1 MKGCSVPFLCG
12 AANNFPGLLGDQCES
27 LRDAFDVALFTC
39 EAFVAHATV
48 GVSMA
53 DRPIEITQSE
63 SHSKE
68 LSGPVEFVDGSALLD
83 IADSCC
89 YR

>member
-39 EAFVAHATV
+39 DTGAAPAAT

-53 DRPIEITQSE
+53 DRSVEITQSE
-63 SHSKE
+63 SHSEE